1 MINLSMNIVL
11 LVSIINTYLRNKY
24 SSLEDLCFNED
35 LEIGALNNILLTND
49 YFYDSKIN
57 QIKQK

>member
-11 LVSIINTYLRNKY
+11 LVSIMNTYLRSKY
-24 SSLEDLCFNED
+24 HSLEELCINED
-35 LEIGALNNILLTND
+35 LEIDELNKMLDENN
-49 YFYDSKIN
+49 YFFDSSNN

>member
-11 LVSIINTYLRNKY
+11 LVSIINTYLRSKY

-35 LEIGALNNILLTND
+35 IEIEALNNILLTNN
-49 YFYDSKIN
+49 YFYDTKIN